1 MNSPTLNFE
10 KVTFSD
16 GTSLD
21 LATSDVV
28 VFVGPNNSGKSLA
41 LAELEI
47 HLATSD
53 GTDGTKVIKAA
64 NTRQEGSPEEYKQF
78 VKENI
83 QLVHQGNRWFYTSFG
98 GGINSSTVLEQLLP
112 TYIHSF
118 KSLFCKRIST
128 ETRILDSNP
137 VDAIDILNDTPEHP
151 IHMIFRS
158 ADIELRISKHFRRA
172 FAEDLIADRASSS
185 KWNLLVGQR
194 LTPLDKEDRITPSYL
209 SRVRDATVQLSQQGD
224 GMRSFASVILHL
236 LAPTTFTLLLLDEPE
251 AFLHPPQARILGEII
266 ATEKQ
271 HNAQLFLAT
280 HSVDVLEGL
289 TNGYPEH
296 LRIVRMQRDGN
307 VNRIKELDK
316 EIVKK
321 ISYDPVMRYTSVL
334 SGLFH
339 ERVFVC
345 ESDAD
350 CMFYKSILDLPN
362 VHGESHLDVHFVH
375 ANGKHRMAAIAEI
388 LASLDVPVDIITD
401 IDVLDNISV
410 LEAV

>member
-194 LTPLDKEDRITPSYL
+194 LTPLDKEDRITPS
-209 SRVRDATVQLSQQGD
+209 
-224 GMRSFASVILHL
+224 
-236 LAPTTFTLLLLDEPE
+236 
-251 AFLHPPQARILGEII
+251 
-266 ATEKQ
+266 
-271 HNAQLFLAT
+271 
-280 HSVDVLEGL
+280 
-289 TNGYPEH
+289 
-296 LRIVRMQRDGN
+296 
-307 VNRIKELDK
+307 
-316 EIVKK
+316 
-321 ISYDPVMRYTSVL
+321 
-334 SGLFH
+334 
-339 ERVFVC
+339 
-345 ESDAD
+345 
-350 CMFYKSILDLPN
+350 
-362 VHGESHLDVHFVH
+362 
-375 ANGKHRMAAIAEI
+375 
-388 LASLDVPVDIITD
+388 
-401 IDVLDNISV
+401 
-410 LEAV
+410 